1 MSLPQTTAASSSAT
15 ADTEMF
21 DEQQDYIR
29 SLERLSQPADPL
41 GASAF
46 PSVKV
51 DVDEDMTMTTSSSA
65 TATEP
70 ELGFGERF
78 PEEEEKRLLAESN
91 SYRLSGNTL
100 FTSSL
105 FMAALD
111 AYNLALEHC
120 PVYLTYEAATIH
132 NNISAVHLKLQN
144 PAEAVKSATKALEG
158 RPGWSKA
165 LYRRAKGREAVGG
178 WSSLQGAHED
188 YMALLEKNGEG
199 LTEREKRDLEEKVK
213 WLPRRIEEARE
224 KDTCEV
230 LGKLK
235 DLGNGLLRPFGLS
248 TDNFGMVKD
257 EKTGGYSLSFG
268 KGAGK
273 R

>member
-1 MSLPQTTAASSSAT
+1 M
-15 ADTEMF
+15 
-21 DEQQDYIR
+21 
-29 SLERLSQPADPL
+29 
-41 GASAF
+41 
-46 PSVKV
+46 
-51 DVDEDMTMTTSSSA
+51 
-65 TATEP
+65 
-70 ELGFGERF
+70 
-78 PEEEEKRLLAESN
+78 AESN

-111 AYNLALEHC
+111 AYNLALEYC

-165 LYRRAKGREAVGG
+165 LYRRAKGREAIGG

-235 DLGNGLLRPFGLS
+235 D
-248 TDNFGMVKD
+248 V
-257 EKTGGYSLSFG
+257 SFPV
-268 KGAGK
+268 
-273 R
+273 

>member
-1 MSLPQTTAASSSAT
+1 MSLPQTTTASSTAT

-21 DEQQDYIR
+21 DEQQEYIR
-29 SLERLSQPADPL
+29 SLERHSQPADPL

-46 PSVKV
+46 PSVSV
-51 DVDEDMTMTTSSSA
+51 GDEDTVMTTDPGSA
-65 TATEP
+65 TKESG
-70 ELGFGERF
+70 LGFGERF

-111 AYNLALEHC
+111 AYKLALEYC
-120 PVYLTYEAATIH
+120 PIYLTYEAATIH
-132 NNISAVHLKLQN
+132 NNISAVYLKLQN
-144 PAEAVKSATKALEG
+144 PAEAVKSASKALEG
-158 RPGWSKA
+158 RPGWPKA

-178 WSSLQGAHED
+178 WSSLQGAYED
-188 YMALLEKNGEG
+188 YMTLLEKNGEG
-199 LTEREKRDLEEKVK
+199 LTEKEKSDLEEKVK
-213 WLPRRIEEARE
+213 WLPRRIEEAKD

-248 TDNFGMVKD
+248 TDSFGCVKD